1 MSETATLAFA
11 IDLAF
16 QHGRDGKPLD
26 EKTVEDIARKAR
38 QLGTSPATVPEPM
51 RPVDEEVLRALVG
64 FAGVPINVSAL
75 AVSAHM
81 SSIDTIAAVGRL
93 REKGLACIDFPTGYP
108 YATAD
113 GYRWLEGDN
122 ERIVDFAKGL
132 T

>member
-26 EKTVEDIARKAR
+26 GKAVEDIARKAR
-38 QLGTSPATVPEPM
+38 ELGKSPATVPAPL
-51 RPVDEEVLRALVG
+51 RPIDEEVLRALVG
-64 FAGVPINVSAL
+64 FAGAPINVSAL
-75 AVSAHM
+75 AVSANM

-108 YATAD
+108 YATAE

-122 ERIVDFAKGL
+122 ERITAFAKGL
-132 T
+132 A